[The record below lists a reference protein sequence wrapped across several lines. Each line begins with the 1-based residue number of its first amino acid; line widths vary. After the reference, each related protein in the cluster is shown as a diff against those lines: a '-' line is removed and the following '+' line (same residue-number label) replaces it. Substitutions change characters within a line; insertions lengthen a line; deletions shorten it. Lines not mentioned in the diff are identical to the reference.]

1 MNRGRH
7 KKQTKHFKI
16 CIGYALICFKYT
28 LQGRKCL
35 KNISLDKLYRV
46 YTNKYNEVWRIEEDI
61 KNQNNI

>member
-7 KKQTKHFKI
+7 RKQTKHFKTYV
-16 CIGYALICFKYT
+16 GYALIRFKYT